1 MQAKIEDDTQ
11 RIHYLLQHS
20 SKRFTT
26 IRQLIWVCACLTVG
40 ATCSGLTA
48 DAHGPTPHKID
59 ETVEVAAKPEAVWAL
74 IADFPAIS
82 KWHPSVAASVP
93 REDPVQGKLRVLTLA
108 SGANIVDGLTEYDPA
123 KMTYSY
129 RRVDDDVKA
138 LPVSSYTATITVEP
152 AADGGTKVEWI
163 GRYYRGD
170 TGNEPPEDLN
180 DEAAEKAMT
189 EFFQTGLHNL
199 KFLAE
204 RKG

>member
-1 MQAKIEDDTQ
+1 ML
-11 RIHYLLQHS
+11 RHS
-20 SKRFTT
+20 SKRSTT
-26 IRQLIWVCACLTVG
+26 LKQLIWVCASLAIG
-40 ATCSGLTA
+40 ATCGGPPV

-59 ETVEVAAKPEAVWAL
+59 ETVVVAAKPEAVWAL
-74 IADFPAIS
+74 IADFPALS

-93 REDPVQGKLRVLTLA
+93 QEDPVQGKLRVLTLT
-108 SGANIVDGLTEYDPA
+108 SGGKIVDGLTEYDPA

-152 AADGGTKVEWI
+152 AANGESKVEWI

-189 EFFQTGLHNL
+189 DFFQAGLHNL
-199 KFLAE
+199 KALAE
-204 RKG
+204 HKG